1 MKTKLV
7 AIFLCVTLPGFAH
20 RLDEYLQATMVS
32 VEKDRLHA
40 SMRLVPG
47 VAVSSLILAS
57 IDTNRDGVVSEAEG
71 QAYAHQVL
79 RDLSLTLDGHPL
91 APRLVSANFPAVQEM
106 KEGLGEIRIE
116 FIADLPRGGINRKLI
131 IENRHQSRISA
142 YLVNC
147 LLPHD
152 RDIRVIAQDRNAN
165 QSLYQLN
172 YIQANGSAKPLPSRW
187 WSRAGDS
194 LNALGGFESMFR
206 LGMRHIAE
214 GTDHSCFCSRCFYPR
229 RYFPSVPAGPD
240 SPACGKVWRGY

>member
-1 MKTKLV
+1 MSTCRPPWSRLKKIGFTHPCALSLV
-7 AIFLCVTLPGFAH
+7 L
-20 RLDEYLQATMVS
+20 RYL
-32 VEKDRLHA
+32 R
-40 SMRLVPG
+40 
-47 VAVSSLILAS
+47 SSLPAS
-57 IDTNRDGVVSEAEG
+57 TPIGTASVSEAEG

-187 WSRAGDS
+187 RSRAGDS

-214 GTDHSCFCSRCFYPR
+214 GTDHLLFLL
-229 RYFPSVPAGPD
+229 ALL
-240 SPACGKVWRGY
+240 